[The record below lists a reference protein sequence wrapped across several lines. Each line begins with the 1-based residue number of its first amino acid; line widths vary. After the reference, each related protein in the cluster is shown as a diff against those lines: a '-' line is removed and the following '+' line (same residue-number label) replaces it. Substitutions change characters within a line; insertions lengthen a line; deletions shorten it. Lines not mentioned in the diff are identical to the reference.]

1 MKKNIKIIF
10 FILILILAILLSSI
24 TIFSVRKSNKDK
36 TVKIAFYGISQEVC
50 QAIQQEFPEDDEIS
64 VQYDLLA
71 AGNLDLGT
79 VTNKYDMF
87 FAWDGEVTQSLAKGA
102 EKIPEKILEDI
113 PITLRN
119 EFSVPILLDHF
130 ELAFRNDLIDMT
142 QVNPQKSFQSFTD
155 FLQESKKYVFSP
167 FFASGN
173 DDRILLALTGSFVEA
188 LGGVEAYKNLTE
200 LMKNYENLDVFCN
213 IGLNEDG
220 LCYADVLEMLKIWPK
235 EEIVHPQWAIANRID
250 FEVFTSDSQIACFYT
265 NLSEHRKLKY
275 ETVSKFTVGRMPVV
289 NENAA
294 HCLIAPSV
302 NCVLISDNSNARN
315 FLRKLLS
322 SETQT
327 HLSDKT
333 MLAPVSYRA
342 EAYDSLSD
350 DVRFWAASCEGG
362 VEPDLFYA
370 VFQRNSEKMALI
382 AKQIREYLR

>member
-1 MKKNIKIIF
+1 M
-10 FILILILAILLSSI
+10 
-24 TIFSVRKSNKDK
+24 
-36 TVKIAFYGISQEVC
+36 G
-50 QAIQQEFPEDDEIS
+50 
-64 VQYDLLA
+64 
-71 AGNLDLGT
+71 
-79 VTNKYDMF
+79 
-87 FAWDGEVTQSLAKGA
+87 
-102 EKIPEKILEDI
+102 
-113 PITLRN
+113 
-119 EFSVPILLDHF
+119 
-130 ELAFRNDLIDMT
+130 
-142 QVNPQKSFQSFTD
+142 
-155 FLQESKKYVFSP
+155 
-167 FFASGN
+167 
-173 DDRILLALTGSFVEA
+173 
-188 LGGVEAYKNLTE
+188 
-200 LMKNYENLDVFCN
+200 
-213 IGLNEDG
+213 
-220 LCYADVLEMLKIWPK
+220 YADVLEMLKIWPK

-333 MLAPVSYRA
+333 MLAPVSYSA